1 MVVSGFLREQVVG
14 MLFVWMPVLSTSH
27 CGVLKCLTVE

>member
-1 MVVSGFLREQVVG
+1 MAGGFFTVEQVVG
-14 MLFVWMPVLSTSH
+14 MLFVWMPVLASH